1 MKKVKPVMNYKGVDL
16 YLKKA
21 VYINNERTAFLLI
34 KENGELWDDLTIN
47 LPDEKLEDNEIFL
60 NPNLSLDIIKK
71 LFYSGALTN
80 LFFDKSGYKKVS
92 VNHKIIDDY
101 IIDNY
106 TIKAWETDRDRDTGY
121 SCTYD
126 YVFSDF
132 ESALKVARKLYED
145 NNLSSIEIIR
155 DGTEAVYCRDSKSE
169 EFYFKDGTLSCVDK
183 DIADNYISAW
193 TNKEKLPLNIDK
205 LYCNEGNKFMGIDNS
220 TGNCWV
226 EEFDTEKAVQEWLL
240 GKTLMGD
247 YENEL

>member
-1 MKKVKPVMNYKGVDL
+1 MNYKGVDL

-34 KENGELWDDLTIN
+34 KENGDLWDDLSIN
-47 LPDEKLEDNEIFL
+47 LPDEKLEENEIFL
-60 NPNLSLDIIKK
+60 NPNLSLDVIKD

-80 LFFDKSGYKKVS
+80 LFFDKSGYKKVR

-106 TIKAWETDRDRDTGY
+106 TIKAWETDRDRDAGY

-155 DGTEAVYCRDSKSE
+155 NGTEAVYCRDSKSE
-169 EFYFKDGTLSCVDK
+169 EF
-183 DIADNYISAW
+183 
-193 TNKEKLPLNIDK
+193 
-205 LYCNEGNKFMGIDNS
+205 
-220 TGNCWV
+220 
-226 EEFDTEKAVQEWLL
+226 
-240 GKTLMGD
+240 
-247 YENEL
+247 